1 LTFSPDFGI
10 LLAIKE
16 GHQRM
21 KRPNLKVRKYKHS
34 ATHPFLLDLRPW
46 GKDKGRLFF
55 KTRAEAEAERLRQL
69 TALEIHGRE
78 AMALPAHEISD
89 FISARKRLAE
99 YKHTINDAA
108 DFLINH
114 LEQIR
119 RCKVTI
125 EELTAELIEAKRK
138 AGRSAIYLRDLK
150 NLLAIFGQSF
160 GQHSVAAVT
169 VEEIDHWL
177 NARPGSLKSRMNFR
191 QNISVLFGYAK
202 KRRMIADNPVAHTEK
217 PRLPDAPPEI
227 LSVEEMR
234 ELLEAAQREAP
245 DILPM
250 LALGAFAGVRD
261 AEIKRLDWSEVDL
274 VRGHVEI
281 KAAKAKSSRRR
292 IISLQPNLMAW
303 LRTYSGKTGRVVP
316 KGYRSSLERVRKT
329 AGITR
334 WKKNALRHSF
344 ASYRLAATNNA
355 AEVAAELGHESSRML
370 YSTYRELVLP
380 SEAERY
386 WTVRPET
393 EAANVVSFES
403 QKQ

>member
-1 LTFSPDFGI
+1 
-10 LLAIKE
+10 
-16 GHQRM
+16 M
-21 KRPNLKVRKYKHS
+21 KRPILAVRPYHHS
-34 ATHPFLLDLRPW
+34 KSHKWILDLRPW
-46 GKDKGRLFF
+46 GKRRLFF
-55 KTRAEAEAERLRQL
+55 KTRAEAEAECLRQKTL
-69 TALEIHGRE
+69 LERHSRE
-78 AMALPAHEISD
+78 AVGLSQREMSD
-89 FISARKRLAE
+89 FINARKRLGD
-99 YKHTINDAA
+99 YGKTINDAA
-108 DFLINH
+108 DFFIHH

-119 RCKVTI
+119 RCKVTVK
-125 EELTAELIEAKRK
+125 ELTAELVEAKRK

-150 NLLAIFGQSF
+150 NILAIFGQSF
-160 GQHSVAAVT
+160 GQRSVASVT
-169 VEEIDHWL
+169 VEEIDQFL
-177 NARPGSLKSRMNFR
+177 DARPGSLKSRMNFR

-217 PRLPDAPPEI
+217 PKLPDTPPEI
-227 LSVEEMR
+227 LSVDETR

-250 LALGAFAGVRD
+250 LALGAFAGIRD

-292 IISLQPNLMAW
+292 IISLQPSLSDW
-303 LRTYSGKTGRVVP
+303 LRPYSGKTGRVVP
-316 KGYRSSLERVRKT
+316 QGYRSSLERVRKT
-329 AGITR
+329 AGITH

-355 AEVAAELGHESSRML
+355 AAVAAELGHESSRML

-386 WTVRPET
+386 WNIRPET
-393 EAANVVSFES
+393 EAANVVSFAS
-403 QKQ
+403 